1 MTKTDLQSDLLAD
14 LQGAANAR
22 PLPTTATPRTSP
34 SLAVEPGELL
44 RPPTPAL
51 DVRVTPLRWARPGF
65 VSPTAGLG
73 LGLRCGPLQ
82 LSLTLGG

>member
-22 PLPTTATPRTSP
+22 PLPTAAAPIP
-34 SLAVEPGELL
+34 PALPVQPGELL

-51 DVRVTPLRWARPGF
+51 DVRVTPLRWVRPGF
-65 VSPTAGLG
+65 VSPPAGLG

-82 LSLTLGG
+82 LSLTLGS